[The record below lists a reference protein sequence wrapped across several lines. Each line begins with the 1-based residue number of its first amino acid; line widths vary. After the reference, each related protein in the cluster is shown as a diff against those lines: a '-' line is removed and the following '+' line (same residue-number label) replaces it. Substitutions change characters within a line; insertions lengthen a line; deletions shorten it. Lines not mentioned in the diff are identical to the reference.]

1 VVRFLPFVI
10 AAVATLSGCTGSEDA
25 VAQNPSTTSTTA
37 AETTTAPPPPVIL
50 DVATELD
57 LLAGQC
63 WADLP
68 TPQPP
73 TSAPQARTVAVVDCE
88 GTNLGLVYGNG
99 CLASEPS
106 TAPNPVVAIDCPG
119 RPDDPWPELRDLELA
134 VAVACLPRFEAGVG
148 ERYATSDLEAV
159 ELVPTEEMW
168 LAGERRYVCT
178 AQDPAPPE

>member
-1 VVRFLPFVI
+1 MLRLLPVVI
-10 AAVATLSGCTGSEDA
+10 ACALAITACTGSEDPTA
-25 VAQNPSTTSTTA
+25 EATSTTSTTV
-37 AETTTAPPPPVIL
+37 TSTSNPPPPPIIL

-57 LLAGQC
+57 LQAGQC
-63 WADLP
+63 WAELP

-73 TSAPQARTVAVVDCE
+73 TSVPQARTVSVVDCA

-106 TAPNPVVAIDCPG
+106 TGPNPVRAIDCPG
-119 RPDDPWPELRDLELA
+119 RPEDPWPEPRDLESA
-134 VAVACLPRFEAGVG
+134 VALACLPLFEAGVG
-148 ERYATSDLEAV
+148 ERYATSDLEAI

-178 AQDPAPPE
+178 AQIPVQSE